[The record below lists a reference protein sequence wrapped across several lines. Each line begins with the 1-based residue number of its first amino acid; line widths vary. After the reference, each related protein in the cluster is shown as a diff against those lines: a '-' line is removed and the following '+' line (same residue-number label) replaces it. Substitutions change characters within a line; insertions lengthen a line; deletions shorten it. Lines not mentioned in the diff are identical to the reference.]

1 MQSEKDSVHSE
12 YGKGEIAMIHKLGK
26 LKDIESLPP
35 IALANKSLILEK
47 VKLLSAEYSEERDI
61 DNDDGGYVLY
71 CSYGTSEDELKE
83 HFDYTMLLPEYV
95 EVSNG
100 ICHALYLTNN
110 EFSVSVIM
118 HEDDMPDE
126 IRKEIDD
133 GNYK

>member
-1 MQSEKDSVHSE
+1 MQSEKDSAHSE
-12 YGKGEIAMIHKLGK
+12 YGKGGSTMIHKLGK

-35 IALANKSLILEK
+35 IALGIKSLILEK
-47 VKLLSAEYSEERDI
+47 VKFLSAEYGEERDI

-71 CSYGTSEDELKE
+71 CPYGTSEDELTE
-83 HFDYTMLLPEYV
+83 HFDYTTALPEYV

-118 HEDDMPDE
+118 HEEDLPEE
-126 IRKEIDD
+126 IKKEI
-133 GNYK
+133 